1 MNPYVMRLV
10 PRLPAASL
18 VITRPP
24 QSPGAGMQT
33 VTRTEGHETAFASE
47 ASTGDAGALGLSF
60 RLVKMALLL
69 VVDPP
74 GVPVAVTAPPL
85 MVIGPPSDFTTSPE
99 PTSRFPP
106 WSVRAPSN
114 RYPRGCVDV
123 ALLGV
128 IHAGCPASAWPKMAS
143 ALVDVNRLPLRRTGV
158 PGIPPPK
165 STVMPCAPPLIDEV
179 VTEIAVFTAL
189 MPSMALGPMLLPDTT
204 RP

>member
-1 MNPYVMRLV
+1 MPLV

-47 ASTGDAGALGLSF
+47 ASIGDVGALGLSL

-99 PTSRFPP
+99 PT
-106 WSVRAPSN
+106 N

-128 IHAGCPASAWPKMAS
+128 IHARSWLALPSKTTASRP
-143 ALVDVNRLPLRRTGV
+143 LPLPTLPRMFAA
-158 PGIPPPK
+158 K
-165 STVMPCAPPLIDEV
+165 SADR
-179 VTEIAVFTAL
+179 A
-189 MPSMALGPMLLPDTT
+189 G
-204 RP
+204 R

>member
-1 MNPYVMRLV
+1 MNPYEMPLV

-33 VTRTEGHETAFASE
+33 VTSTEGHETAFASE
-47 ASTGDAGALGLSF
+47 ASTGDAGAFGLSF
-60 RLVKMALLL
+60 RLVKIALLL

-74 GVPVAVTAPPL
+74 GVLVPVAVTAPPL
-85 MVIGPPSDFTTSPE
+85 MVIGPPSELTTSPE

-114 RYPRGCVDV
+114 KYPRGCVDV

-128 IHAGCPASAWPKMAS
+128 IHARSRLALPSNTTAS
-143 ALVDVNRLPLRRTGV
+143 RPL
-158 PGIPPPK
+158 PPPTLPRMFPAK
-165 STVMPCAPPLIDEV
+165 SADSAGRK
-179 VTEIAVFTAL
+179 IA
-189 MPSMALGPMLLPDTT
+189 G
-204 RP
+204 

>member
-1 MNPYVMRLV
+1 MRLV

-33 VTRTEGHETAFASE
+33 VTRIEGHETALASE

-85 MVIGPPSDFTTSPE
+85 MVIGPSDFTTSPE

-114 RYPRGCVDV
+114 RYPRGCVDA

-128 IHAGCPASAWPKMAS
+128 IHARSWLALPSNTTASRP
-143 ALVDVNRLPLRRTGV
+143 LPLPTLPRMFAA
-158 PGIPPPK
+158 K
-165 STVMPCAPPLIDEV
+165 SADR
-179 VTEIAVFTAL
+179 AG
-189 MPSMALGPMLLPDTT
+189 SK
-204 RP
+204 